1 MPSGQPLDP
10 RAPERPS
17 LASLQRELRRSRAQ
31 LDRRLSG
38 KEDPEFVVR
47 YIGGDEPGRK
57 RGRLWLRPRTEG
69 DQ

>member
-17 LASLQRELRRSRAQ
+17 LAGMQRELRRSRAQ

-38 KEDPEFVVR
+38 KDEPEFVVR
-47 YIGGDEPGRK
+47 YIGADEPGRK
-57 RGRLWLRPRTEG
+57 RGRLWLRPRTEEA
-69 DQ
+69 

>member
-1 MPSGQPLDP
+1 MSSGQPLDP

-17 LASLQRELRRSRAQ
+17 LAGLQREQRRSRAQ

-38 KEDPEFVVR
+38 KDEPEFVVR
-47 YIGGDEPGRK
+47 YIGSDEPGRK

-69 DQ
+69 GG